1 MFADISGF
9 TSWSSTRNP
18 EAVLRLLECIYRA
31 FDMIAKS
38 QRVYKV
44 RPFVPSPRATDEVPW
59 LTPIH
64 ANGSNMNIIQV
75 ETIGDSYVAVAG
87 LPDPRRDHAVAMA
100 RFARDIMAKMKVLV
114 RKLEVVLGPDTA
126 DLQLRIGLHS
136 GSVTGGVLRGDRA
149 RFQLF
154 GDAMNTA
161 SRMVSTSQP
170 GKVQLSQETTDLLIA
185 AGKFQWIELREST
198 VVAKGKGEMQTY
210 WLTLTDSS
218 NDSAADPG
226 YHPADVGL
234 DLSSEICGSG
244 SNASGRMDR
253 LIGWNTECLLKLLRQ
268 VVAKRESSDGSAAG
282 NITTNERHFTRFGE
296 TVIHEVKEII
306 ALPSNKAPGDP
317 AQANTTS
324 IAQVIDPEDVE
335 FSVEVVD
342 QLYDFVSNVAA
353 MHKPE
358 NPFHNFEHASNVVMA
373 LIKFFAKIEANAGTL
388 DENGVDCTL
397 GITADPLTQFA
408 CVFAA
413 LIHDG
418 TSLS

>member
-1 MFADISGF
+1 
-9 TSWSSTRNP
+9 
-18 EAVLRLLECIYRA
+18 
-31 FDMIAKS
+31 
-38 QRVYKV
+38 
-44 RPFVPSPRATDEVPW
+44 
-59 LTPIH
+59 
-64 ANGSNMNIIQV
+64 
-75 ETIGDSYVAVAG
+75 
-87 LPDPRRDHAVAMA
+87 MA
-100 RFARDIMAKMKVLV
+100 RFARDIMAKMNVLV

-126 DLQLRIGLHS
+126 DLELRIGLHS

-154 GDAMNTA
+154 GDTMNTA

-198 VVAKGKGEMQTY
+198 VVAKGKGELQTY
-210 WLTLTDSS
+210 WLTLADSS
-218 NDSAADPG
+218 NDSAADIG

-234 DLSSEICGSG
+234 DLSSEVYGSG
-244 SNASGRMDR
+244 SHASGRMDR

-268 VVAKRESSDGSAAG
+268 VVAKRESSGGSSG
-282 NITTNERHFTRFGE
+282 GKITTNERHFTRFGE

-306 ALPSNKAPGDP
+306 SLPSNKTPVEP
-317 AQANTTS
+317 AQTISAS
-324 IAQVIDPEDVE
+324 SSQVIDPDEVE

-342 QLYDFVSNVAA
+342 QMYDFVSNVAA
-353 MHKPE
+353 MYKPE

-373 LIKFFAKIEANAGTL
+373 LIKLFARIEANAGTV

-397 GITADPLTQFA
+397 GISGDPLAQFA
-408 CVFAA
+408 CVVAA

-418 TSLS
+418 T